1 MKTKSFVWSLLALV
15 LILCTV
21 LTPAL
26 AYFTANDRADGA
38 IPVTLGSKTE
48 IQEEV
53 TGLKKE
59 VTIQNTEGKPVWVR
73 AIAYAP
79 ANIPVTV
86 SGWGVTGGTA
96 GVWYEY
102 GKPLKSKSE
111 DPNNYTTTP
120 LTVEA
125 SGLKVVEIDG
135 KQYIQTSDEFL
146 VEDFNISVQY
156 ESTPVLY
163 DEDGNTLPPDWDM
176 VLDVNTTTGTSQP

>member
-48 IQEEV
+48 IEEKV

-102 GKPLKSKSE
+102 GTPLE
-111 DPNNYTTTP
+111 EGQTTTA